1 MKNLV
6 KKVVIKSQDDAS
18 KILPHLDPLTAS
30 ILVNRGIKNAEEAAI
45 TLTPNYDEHVHDPF
59 LMKDMDKAVE
69 RILKAIENKERIGIF
84 TDYDA
89 DGIPA
94 GVMVHDFLT
103 KIGHDNFRVYIPH
116 RHLEGFGLSSE
127 AVDILHKDNV
137 TFVITIDCG
146 IADIEESKHAKKLGI
161 DLIVTDHHLPHEEL
175 PDAFAI
181 INPKQPGCEYP
192 EKMLCGSGVMY
203 KVIQAIMSKKDFG
216 LAKGWEKW
224 LLDMV
229 GIATLSDMVPL
240 TGENRVFAH
249 YGLRV
254 LRKSPRLGL
263 QTLCESMKINQQ
275 YITEEDIGFSITPRI
290 NVASRMSDPRD
301 AFDLLSTTDVSRAK
315 TLVQELDV
323 KNNERKGLVASIVKE
338 IKHRIKEDPSY
349 ENNPVF
355 VMGDSKWKP
364 AVLGLAAN
372 TMMKELG
379 KPAFLWGKEDGEV
392 YKGSCRSS
400 GPSVVEIMIACP
412 EGTFVEA
419 GGHAF
424 SGGFAIADNSVFD
437 IRETLNVG
445 FEKLLKQAEEEGNGG
460 SLDSSIA
467 SHKVDAR
474 LPLSSV
480 HRNTWNI
487 ISKCAPF
494 GEGYSKPLFIFENVT
509 VEEIKLFGK
518 TKEHVELIL
527 SDDTA
532 KKVKAIQFFAHE
544 DPNIK
549 KLEPWAKVSIIG
561 NLEESRFRNFPEYRI
576 RIVEII

>member
-1 MKNLV
+1 MKNLL
-6 KKVVIKSQDDAS
+6 IKNQDEAL
-18 KILPHLDPLTAS
+18 KILPHLDGLTAS
-30 ILVNRGIKNAEEAAI
+30 ILVNRGVTNAEEAGMMLA
-45 TLTPNYDEHVHDPF
+45 PNYDEHVHDPF
-59 LMKDMDKAVE
+59 LLKDMEKVVE
-69 RILKAIENKERIGIF
+69 RILKAIETKERIGIF

-94 GVMVHDFLT
+94 GVMVHDFFK

-116 RHLEGFGLSSE
+116 RHTEGFGLSSD
-127 AVDILHKDNV
+127 AVDTLHKDGI
-137 TFVITIDCG
+137 TLLITIDCG

-175 PDAFAI
+175 PHAFAI

-240 TGENRVFAH
+240 RGENRVFAH
-249 YGLRV
+249 YGLKV

-290 NVASRMSDPRD
+290 NVASRMADPRD
-301 AFDLLSTTDVSRAK
+301 AFDLLSTTDTVRAK
-315 TLVQELDV
+315 MLVKELDI

-338 IKHRIKEDPSY
+338 IKKRMKEDEQY
-349 ENNPVF
+349 EKLPIF
-355 VMGDSKWKP
+355 VMGDTKWKP

-372 TMMKELG
+372 TVMKEVG
-379 KPAFLWGKEDGEV
+379 KPVFLWGKEDGEV

-400 GPSVVEIMIACP
+400 GPSVVEIMLACP
-412 EGTFVEA
+412 EGTFAEA

-424 SGGFAIADNSVFD
+424 SGGFAIADAAVFD
-437 IRETLNVG
+437 IREIINTAYAKMEQKEHISKETG
-445 FEKLLKQAEEEGNGG
+445 
-460 SLDSSIA
+460 I
-467 SHKVDAR
+467 DAR
-474 LPLSSV
+474 LPLSAV
-480 HRNTWNI
+480 HRKTWDI

-494 GEGYSKPLFIFENVT
+494 GEGYSKPVFIFENVT
-509 VEEIKLFGK
+509 LEAIKTFGK
-518 TKEHVELIL
+518 TKEHIEMIL

-532 KKVKAIQFFAHE
+532 RNVKAIQFFAHE
-544 DPNIK
+544 DPKIK
-549 KLEPWAKVSIIG
+549 NLTPWQKISVIG
-561 NLEESRFRNFPEYRI
+561 HLEESRFRNFPEYRI
-576 RIVEII
+576 RIVEIV